1 MQIVWPYIS
10 FVLGAAFA
18 LVMQWVS
25 YRLSFRKDQ
34 RREYWIRKLNSYQDF
49 YQHTTQLIGL
59 VGSKVSIPD
68 NVYWQSISLARKAA
82 YDAAFYDISHPEQT
96 DKMKAITLDL
106 IQILQSNKQER
117 ERLQILQKQVEEI
130 QAKFYLEEKLLGKEA
145 L

>member
-10 FVLGAAFA
+10 FILGAIFA

-34 RREYWIRKLNSYQDF
+34 RREYWIRKLNNYQDF

-59 VGSKVSIPD
+59 LSSKVSIPD

-82 YDAAFYDISHPEQT
+82 YDAVFYDISHPERT

-106 IQILQSNKQER
+106 IQVLQSNEQEPI
-117 ERLQILQKQVEEI
+117 RLE
-130 QAKFYLEEKLLGKEA
+130 FLEEA
-145 L
+145 LVA